1 MRMTTSLKKLLGIQ
15 HLLVTGSAV
24 EDGALVIEV
33 RPSWR
38 APRCSGCK
46 KRRHDSDRPAVRPD
60 RAGRGEEERR
70 DAHAHRSS
78 CCDRH
83 FPFQQTTLSYVIII
97 DLCTTKDWDFFD
109 RLERTYRT
117 NTATSIC

>member
-60 RAGRGEEERR
+60 HAGRERKNAATLTHTEAVVAT
-70 DAHAHRSS
+70 DTLPSS
-78 CCDRH
+78 RR
-83 FPFQQTTLSYVIII
+83 PYPML
-97 DLCTTKDWDFFD
+97 L
-109 RLERTYRT
+109 
-117 NTATSIC
+117 